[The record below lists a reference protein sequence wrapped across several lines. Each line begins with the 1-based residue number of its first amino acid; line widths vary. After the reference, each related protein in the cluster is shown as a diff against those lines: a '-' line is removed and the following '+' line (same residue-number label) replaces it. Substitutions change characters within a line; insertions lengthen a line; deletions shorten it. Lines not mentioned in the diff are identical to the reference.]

1 MNPKETKNPIK
12 NIIVSALILIVA
24 FALLFLFVPNQEKYY
39 LESDISSFVATSKL
53 RFVYYAIFA
62 VIVLIL
68 FKRLKINRNSSKK
81 KILNFLV
88 GLGIFS
94 LLFFFVFDKIF
105 IGFGL
110 YINRQFPKETVEKSY
125 QIAAV
130 TNQTLLAQ
138 NTEDDRDIIL
148 KKDYE
153 KITGSNDL
161 SKLKENEILVLK
173 FEKVCLE
180 LILSTAD
187 KIY

>member
-1 MNPKETKNPIK
+1 MTPKETKDPIK
-12 NIIVSALILIVA
+12 KIIVSALILIVA

-39 LESDISSFVATSKL
+39 LESDISSFVSESKL
-53 RFVYYAIFA
+53 RFVFYAIFA

-68 FKRLKINRNSSKK
+68 FKRFKINRNSSKK
-81 KILNFLV
+81 KILNFLI

-130 TNQTLLAQ
+130 TDQTLLAQ
-138 NTEDDRDIIL
+138 NTDDDRAIIL
-148 KKDYE
+148 KNDYQ
-153 KITGSNDL
+153 KIIGSSDL

-173 FEKVCLE
+173 FEKGL
-180 LILSTAD
+180 LGINF
-187 KIY
+187 INR

>member
-1 MNPKETKNPIK
+1 M
-12 NIIVSALILIVA
+12 
-24 FALLFLFVPNQEKYY
+24 
-39 LESDISSFVATSKL
+39 
-53 RFVYYAIFA
+53 
-62 VIVLIL
+62 
-68 FKRLKINRNSSKK
+68 
-81 KILNFLV
+81 V

-138 NTEDDRDIIL
+138 SVDDDHDIIL
-148 KKDYE
+148 KNDYQ
-153 KITGSNDL
+153 KIIGSSDL

-173 FEKVCLE
+173 FEKGL
-180 LILSTAD
+180 LGINF
-187 KIY
+187 INR

>member
-1 MNPKETKNPIK
+1 MNPKETNNPIK
-12 NIIVSALILIVA
+12 KIIVSALILIAA

-62 VIVLIL
+62 VIVIIL

-94 LLFFFVFDKIF
+94 LLFFFVFNKIF

-110 YINRQFPKETVEKSY
+110 YINRQIPKETIEKSY

-130 TNQTLLAQ
+130 TEQTLLAQ
-138 NTEDDRDIIL
+138 NVDDDHDIIL
-148 KKDYE
+148 KNDYQ
-153 KITGSNDL
+153 KITGSSDL
-161 SKLKENEILVLK
+161 SKLKEDEILVLK
-173 FEKVCLE
+173 FEKGL
-180 LILSTAD
+180 LGINF
-187 KIY
+187 INR

>member
-1 MNPKETKNPIK
+1 MPSKKIENPIK
-12 NIIVSALILIVA
+12 KITITALILILV

-62 VIVLIL
+62 VIVIIL

-81 KILNFLV
+81 KILNFLI

-138 NTEDDRDIIL
+138 NVDDDRDIIL

-153 KITGSNDL
+153 KIKGSSDL

-173 FEKVCLE
+173 FEKGL
-180 LILSTAD
+180 LGINF
-187 KIY
+187 INR

>member
-1 MNPKETKNPIK
+1 MNCIKTKNPIK
-12 NIIVSALILIVA
+12 KIIVSALILISA
-24 FALLFLFVPNQEKYY
+24 FALLFLFVANQEKYY

-62 VIVLIL
+62 VIVIIL
-68 FKRLKINRNSSKK
+68 FKQLKINRNSSKK
-81 KILNFLV
+81 EILNSLV

-94 LLFFFVFDKIF
+94 LLFFFVFNDIF

-125 QIAAV
+125 QVAAV

-138 NTEDDRDIIL
+138 SVDDDRDIIL
-148 KKDYE
+148 KKDFE

-161 SKLKENEILVLK
+161 SELKENEIIVLK
-173 FEKVCLE
+173 FKKGL
-180 LILSTAD
+180 LGINF
-187 KIY
+187 INR